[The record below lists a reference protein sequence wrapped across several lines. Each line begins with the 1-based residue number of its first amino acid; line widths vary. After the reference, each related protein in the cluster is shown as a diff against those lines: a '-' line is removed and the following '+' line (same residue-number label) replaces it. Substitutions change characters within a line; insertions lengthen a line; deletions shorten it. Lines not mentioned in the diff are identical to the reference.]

1 MKKTFAVILTLI
13 LIFSFAGCDN
23 VLENKTNNTIK
34 TENSSITNSNNSKA
48 ESSNNSKTEGGKIN
62 DEPKKEIC
70 THVWQQWQIVKEP
83 NCTQDGE
90 KIRTCSNCS
99 QKEQITIK
107 KLNHIESD
115 WIIDRIA
122 TPQYEGKKHIECI
135 YCKKVVKEES
145 IAKITENH
153 QHVGTYYSITK
164 QPTCESEGN
173 KEFICSCGIT
183 IKTDKISATGHTVVV
198 DAAVTATCESPGLT
212 EGKHCSKCNTVIIKQ
227 TVVPQK
233 PHTYGSWKVLIEPT
247 ETKEGLR
254 HKACT
259 ICALG
264 ITETIP
270 SINDSDPSELNVILF
285 ELRNDGYWVTGI
297 QSCTN
302 PILTIPSTYQGK
314 PIVGISEKAFYKNTK
329 LEEVIIPESVKTCE
343 YRAFYKCTS
352 LKKVVLPS
360 GMKTIPSGMF
370 DGCSELAEIN
380 LSSSIQSIGQKA
392 FSSCTK
398 LNLGSLTL
406 KCTLE
411 YNCFYGV
418 SFDTIT
424 IDNAVL
430 STGLSGAKIN
440 KLILAEG
447 LKTIENEALMWTK
460 IGEISFPTS
469 LTTIKNS
476 AFYGVGVEKIVLN
489 SPVHL
494 DYEAFKNC
502 KMKEIIIPKGSTFDK
517 CVFTNCDKLETV
529 YYGGTRSEWDLLIMN
544 YGYTNEDYQFI
555 RNLNVVCSDA

>member
-1 MKKTFAVILTLI
+1 MKKFIAIALSVLFLFV
-13 LIFSFAGCDN
+13 LCGCGDKN
-23 VLENKTNNTIK
+23 NHDITSSNMNDIENSEVVSNQSNTTNTSSINNT
-34 TENSSITNSNNSKA
+34 NSTNTDTK
-48 ESSNNSKTEGGKIN
+48 
-62 DEPKKEIC
+62 C
-70 THVWQQWQIVKEP
+70 THLWGQWTQTVKP
-83 NCTQDGE
+83 
-90 KIRTCSNCS
+90 TCDKVGTKTRKCINCS
-99 QKEQITIK
+99 KEESESLQKLSHK
-107 KLNHIESD
+107 NSD
-115 WIIDRIA
+115 WIVDIVS
-122 TPQYEGKKHIECI
+122 TVKKEGKKHIECI

-183 IKTDKISATGHTVVV
+183 VKTDKISATGHTVVV

-233 PHTYGSWKVLIEPT
+233 PHTYGSWKVLVEPT

-254 HKACT
+254 QKTCT
-259 ICALG
+259 VCALG
-264 ITETIP
+264 VAETIP
-270 SINDSDPSELNVILF
+270 SINNSDPSELNVFLF

-314 PIVGISEKAFYKNTK
+314 PVVGISEKAFYKNTK
-329 LEEVIIPESVKTCE
+329 LEEVIIPQSVKTCE

-447 LKTIENEALMWTK
+447 LKTIEKEALMWTK